1 MFRSLSF
8 GLVIVHSTAGDWRL
22 NPAMISSSIEGAESS
37 RHYQISVAGS
47 DSLPERWTNRT
58 IRVGALL
65 VVIASLLSLAQLC
78 RSGRIEL
85 TVGFWSML
93 INLGVGITGLCLGLS
108 RRFEE
113 IWRGGVWALVFVLIV
128 NATAVGIVGG
138 RPSMLFISLIM
149 VAIGTGALLPWSGGY
164 QLTLNLVCLASG
176 ILARLNSIDDEATF
190 ELVGLVTSVALS
202 QFICYS
208 RSRYL
213 GELHRSHVRIKDSE
227 AVLRQIFDA
236 NPDSIMVV
244 DVETRKVRDVN
255 QEFVRKTGYARD
267 FAIGKATDEVGIW
280 MNPKDREAFAERI
293 LLDRYV
299 RSVEIPI
306 RKSDGTLLPCRVSST
321 MAQLNGRASVLS
333 FAHDISDL
341 KKSELELHQNEEKFR
356 RIFESSLDIIIVTE
370 KATGKILE
378 INQEFVRLSGYLR
391 EEALGHTTFELG
403 LWADADNNEKLFREL
418 GDYRRVEGMELS
430 FVARGGV
437 LIPCLLSISPIEL
450 DIGDC
455 WLKVLRNISG
465 VKETEARLRASEA
478 TLRKVFDS
486 NLDSMGIL
494 DVVTNRYV
502 SINEEFIRSTGYT
515 REEIIGRSPAEL
527 GIWADPQDQQRFIDE
542 LLKKF
547 EVRNMQTEFRIKDGT
562 AIPCLLSG
570 VIAELGG
577 RQCCVTITRDIS
589 AWVAAQQKLRT
600 SEAMLREIFD
610 SSVDNISVTD
620 INDGIIIDVNNEL
633 ARSLGFSKSEIIGKR
648 FDEIDSWANPKHQR
662 IFSRK
667 LIHEGQV
674 RNFPTVFRSR
684 DGHTF
689 PALISAVVLELGGR
703 RCALAIARDVTDL
716 EAARQ
721 AALAASNA
729 KSEFLSSMSHEI
741 RTPMNAILGM
751 ADLMGESELNSEQ
764 RRYLDTILSNGNALL
779 EIINSIL
786 DLAKVESGRLSLE
799 ASEFDIVELTERAAE
814 TLAVRAHEKR
824 LELALRFEPNLRG
837 RWIGDSLR
845 LRQIL
850 INLIGNAIKF
860 TERGEVVVS
869 VGLNRDLSIPG
880 NLLVEVRDTGIGV
893 AQDKLGKIFSAF
905 TQADSSTTR
914 NFGGSGLG
922 LAIVSRLTTL
932 MGGRVWVESEM
943 GCGSMFR
950 FTVELSEPS
959 VDVESAVEPDLHG
972 LRAFIVSPNPTLEKI
987 ISEILSSRG
996 AESTC
1001 AVSVPSA
1008 LTALSRIEAE
1018 NRNFGV
1024 LLIDADNVTAENLD
1038 TIWRDCNFGR
1048 AVPIVVLMNSNGFTI
1063 KMKMMR
1069 ELGLTHYVIKP
1080 VRRSELLA
1088 VVAAGS
1094 AKKTPHQT
1102 EVKGPEQTVRNHDN
1116 NIGPER
1122 VTRVLLTD
1130 DSPDNRL
1137 LIAAYLKRGSYLIDE
1152 AQNGQVAVDRF
1163 MAASYDIVL
1172 MDIQMPVLDGYSAVR
1187 AIRQWEAD
1195 NRRAP
1200 TPIIAL
1206 TASALAEDV
1215 RRAKEAGCDMHV
1227 SKPVKKSTLLNAI
1240 TNAVSNVPRPAP
1252 EPMSPAIEIR

>member
-1 MFRSLSF
+1 
-8 GLVIVHSTAGDWRL
+8 
-22 NPAMISSSIEGAESS
+22 MISSSIERTGSAGY
-37 RHYQISVAGS
+37 HQISPIAGS
-47 DSLPERWTNRT
+47 NSLPERWTIRT

-85 TVGFWSML
+85 TLGFWSML
-93 INLGVGITGLCLGLS
+93 VNLGVGITGLCLSLS

-113 IWRGGVWALVFVLIV
+113 IWRGSVWALVFALIV
-128 NATAVGIVGG
+128 NATCVGIVGG
-138 RPSMLFISLIM
+138 HSSMLFISLIM
-149 VAIGTGALLPWSGGY
+149 VTIGTGALLQWSGGY

-176 ILARLNSIDDEATF
+176 ILARLGSIDDQATF
-190 ELVGLVTSVALS
+190 ELLGLVTSAALS

-213 GELHRSHVRIKDSE
+213 GELHRSHVQIKDSE
-227 AVLRQIFDA
+227 AGLRQIFDA

-267 FAIGKATDEVGIW
+267 FAIGKATNELGIW
-280 MNPKDREAFAERI
+280 MNPKDREVFAERI
-293 LLDRYV
+293 LADHYV
-299 RSVEIPI
+299 RNVEIPI
-306 RKSDGTLLPCRVSST
+306 RKSDGTLLPCRVSSI
-321 MAQLNGRASVLS
+321 MAQLNGRPSVLS

-341 KKSELELHQNEEKFR
+341 KRSELELLRNEEKFR

-378 INQEFVRLSGYLR
+378 VNQEFMRLSGYPR
-391 EEALGHTTFELG
+391 EEALGHTTFDLG
-403 LWADADNNEKLFREL
+403 LWADVEKCEKLFREL

-437 LIPCLLSISPIEL
+437 VIPCLLSISPIKL

-455 WLKVLRNISG
+455 WLKVLRDISG
-465 VKETEARLRASEA
+465 VKETEARLRDSEA
-478 TLRKVFDS
+478 TLRKIFDS

-494 DVVTNRYV
+494 DVATNRYV
-502 SINEEFIRSTGYT
+502 SINEEFSRSTGYT
-515 REEIIGRSPAEL
+515 REEIIGRTPVEL
-527 GIWADPQDQQRFIDE
+527 GIWADPKDQQRFLDE

-562 AIPCLLSG
+562 VTPCLLSG

-589 AWVAAQQKLRT
+589 ALVAAQEKLRT

-620 INDGIIIDVNNEL
+620 ITDGIIIDVNNEL
-633 ARSLGFSKSEIIGKR
+633 ARSLGFSKSEMIGKR
-648 FDEIDSWANPKHQR
+648 FDEIDSWADPKHQR
-662 IFSRK
+662 RFSRK

-674 RNFPTVFRSR
+674 RNFATVFRSR
-684 DGHTF
+684 DGDTF

-703 RCALAIARDVTDL
+703 RCALSIARDVTDL

-764 RRYLDTILSNGNALL
+764 RRYLDSILSNGNALL

-814 TLAVRAHEKR
+814 TLAVRAHEKH
-824 LELALRFEPNLRG
+824 LELALRFEPDLRG

-860 TERGEVVVS
+860 TERGEVIVS

-880 NLLVEVRDTGIGV
+880 NLLFEVSDTGIGI

-943 GCGSMFR
+943 GSGSVFR
-950 FTVELSEPS
+950 FTIELSESS
-959 VDVESAVEPDLHG
+959 VGVESAANPDLHG
-972 LRAFIVSPNPTLEKI
+972 LRAFIITPKPTSRKI

-996 AESTC
+996 AES
-1001 AVSVPSA
+1001 AGAASVPSA

-1018 NRNFGV
+1018 NRKFGL
-1024 LLIDADNVTAENLD
+1024 LLIDADSVSPENIES
-1038 TIWRDCNFGR
+1038 IWRESSLGR
-1048 AVPIVVLMNSNGFTI
+1048 AIPILVLMNSNGFTS
-1063 KMKMMR
+1063 KMKVMR
-1069 ELGLTHYVIKP
+1069 ELGLTYYVIKP

-1088 VVAAGS
+1088 LVATAI
-1094 AKKTPHQT
+1094 ATKRPDQT
-1102 EVKGPEQTVRNHDN
+1102 DVKAPEQTAQNHSN
-1116 NIGPER
+1116 EIGLER

-1152 AQNGQVAVDRF
+1152 AQNGQVAIDRF

-1187 AIRQWEAD
+1187 AIRQWEA
-1195 NRRAP
+1195 NNHRAP

-1240 TNAVSNVPRPAP
+1240 TSAVSAVHGPAP
-1252 EPMSPAIEIR
+1252 ESMSSAIEIR